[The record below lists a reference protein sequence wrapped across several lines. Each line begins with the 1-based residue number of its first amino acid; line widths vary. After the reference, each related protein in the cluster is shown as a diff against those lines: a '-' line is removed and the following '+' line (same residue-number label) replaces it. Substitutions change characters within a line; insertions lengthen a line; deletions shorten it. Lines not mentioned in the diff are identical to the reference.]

1 MSASLESI
9 IERTYEAFEGNEM
22 LEDYRER
29 HGIRSAG
36 ILTVYSDETADLIA
50 RHLAPRIEG
59 RTVVEVGGGI
69 GLLACHMAHY
79 AKRVYCIEADP
90 NWAPAFIV
98 ALMKGKPKNLSYL
111 FGAASEF
118 YGTIRGEV
126 ALFCTHSDAS
136 GMREIGTH
144 FAREVIDVY
153 GEIVPDWN
161 PLRDLT
167 R

>member
-1 MSASLESI
+1 LSA
-9 IERTYEAFEGNEM
+9 IEQIVERVYDAFEGSDVIEA
-22 LEDYRER
+22 YRAR
-29 HGIRSAG
+29 HGVRSAG

-50 RHLAPRIEG
+50 SHLAPRIEG
-59 RTVVEVGGGI
+59 RVVVEVGGGI
-69 GLLACHMAHY
+69 GLLACHMARY
-79 AKRVYCIEADP
+79 AKRVWCIEADP

-98 ALMKGKPKNLSYL
+98 ALMRERPKNLSYL

-118 YGTIRGEV
+118 YGTIRGDV
-126 ALFCTHSDAS
+126 ALFCTHSDAA
-136 GMREIGTH
+136 GMHEIGTH

-153 GEIVPDWN
+153 GEIVKPEWN